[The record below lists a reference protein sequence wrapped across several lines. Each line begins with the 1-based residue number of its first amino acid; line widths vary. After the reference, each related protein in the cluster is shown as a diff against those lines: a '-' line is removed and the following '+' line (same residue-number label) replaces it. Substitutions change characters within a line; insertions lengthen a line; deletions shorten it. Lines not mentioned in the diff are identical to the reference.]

1 MDRDTARA
9 RIQFNMSNRTS
20 HAAQIVLAM
29 QDAQLEL
36 EKMPDL
42 PWFLKQEIS
51 SITTTADEER
61 VPVPT
66 DFLREFEEDALY
78 YFDSAAVSDEQWTVL
93 FKESLDFLRDK
104 YSGSGKPEGYALD
117 GQYFRLFPTPD
128 LSTYTLKMVYYYK
141 DTILTSNVENQW
153 LLYAPRLIIGKA
165 GVDIG
170 AAIGDKRGM
179 DLSQK
184 IYNDAFDVFERDQ
197 EARRHVGRR
206 YVMGGAD

>member
-9 RIQFNMSNRTS
+9 RVQFNMSNRTS
-20 HAAQIVLAM
+20 HTAQILLAM

-42 PWFLKQEIS
+42 PWFLKKEIS
-51 SITTTADEER
+51 SVTTVADEER
-61 VPVPT
+61 LLVPT

-78 YFDSAAVSDEQWTVL
+78 YYDGTAAASEQWTVL
-93 FKESLDFLRDK
+93 FKESLDFLRGN

-117 GQYFRLFPTPD
+117 GKYFRLFPTPD
-128 LSTYTLKMVYYYK
+128 VSTYTIKMIYYYA
-141 DTILTSNVENQW
+141 DSLLTTNIENQW

-165 GVDIG
+165 GMDIG

-184 IYNDAFDVFERDQ
+184 MYNDAFDVFERDQ

-206 YVMGGAD
+206 YTMGGAD